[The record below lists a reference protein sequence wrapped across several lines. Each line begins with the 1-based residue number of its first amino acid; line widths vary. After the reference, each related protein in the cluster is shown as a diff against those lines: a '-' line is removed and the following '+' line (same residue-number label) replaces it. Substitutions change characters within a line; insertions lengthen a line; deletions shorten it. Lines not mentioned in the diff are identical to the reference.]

1 MATTQEN
8 GYTLEAAASEPTPRP
23 PPIGGYLSDARLGI
37 LETRMGAVEVRG
49 VDHETR
55 IRKTEKLGYWMLA
68 VSAAGAMLGGGL
80 TMLVAFLV
88 TQ

>member
-1 MATTQEN
+1 M
-8 GYTLEAAASEPTPRP
+8 
-23 PPIGGYLSDARLGI
+23 SDARLGI
-37 LETRMGAVEVRG
+37 LETQMRAVEDRG
-49 VDHETR
+49 ADHETR

-80 TMLVAFLV
+80 TMLIAFLA

>member
-1 MATTQEN
+1 
-8 GYTLEAAASEPTPRP
+8 
-23 PPIGGYLSDARLGI
+23 
-37 LETRMGAVEVRG
+37 MGTVEIRG

-68 VSAAGAMLGGGL
+68 VSAAGAMLGGGV
-80 TMLVAFLV
+80 TMLVAFLM

>member
-1 MATTQEN
+1 
-8 GYTLEAAASEPTPRP
+8 
-23 PPIGGYLSDARLGI
+23 
-37 LETRMGAVEVRG
+37 MGTVEG
-49 VDHETR
+49 QCVDHETR

-80 TMLVAFLV
+80 TMLVAFLM